1 MSIAVVMRMP
11 TPREAAKGTR
21 NCAWMA
27 RSSVRGV
34 KPRKVV
40 TEVRKMGR
48 KRPLAPSM
56 IASRGA
62 APSLQTAV
70 DQ

>member
-27 RSSVRGV
+27 RSSVRGGETEEGGHRGQEDGTEAPLGTLDDRL
-34 KPRKVV
+34 PRC
-40 TEVRKMGR
+40 
-48 KRPLAPSM
+48 RPFL
-56 IASRGA
+56 
-62 APSLQTAV
+62 TAV